1 MTGSP
6 DQPAAFLDA
15 VEREAH
21 DWLMRFAAGDAD
33 GAELESFR
41 QWSARN
47 PAHAEAFARACRLWD
62 TLGPAGEVVAVTRG
76 GNPVVTRP
84 PMRRRAFIGG
94 TLAASAV
101 AASYLAVRP
110 PLGLWPSVSE
120 LTADY
125 RTGIGEQRSIAL
137 AGGPSVELN
146 TRTSIAFQPATEGP
160 ARIELIAGEA
170 AITTRPDLQRTVE
183 VIAAGGRATASEAAF
198 NMRYEGNTV
207 VTTCVT
213 GAIEVSQRGGAAPLR
228 SRQQIVYSPTGL
240 GPVTAIDPAVVTAWK
255 DGVLVFHSTP
265 LIEAVAEINRYRSG
279 RIILTNSAL
288 GRRLFNARFR
298 IENVDAVVA
307 QIQQVFGANVTA
319 LPGGIVLLS

>member
-1 MTGSP
+1 
-6 DQPAAFLDA
+6 
-15 VEREAH
+15 
-21 DWLMRFAAGDAD
+21 
-33 GAELESFR
+33 
-41 QWSARN
+41 
-47 PAHAEAFARACRLWD
+47 
-62 TLGPAGEVVAVTRG
+62 
-76 GNPVVTRP
+76 
-84 PMRRRAFIGG
+84 MRRRAFIGG

-101 AASYLAVRP
+101 AASYLAVQP
-110 PLGLWPSVSE
+110 PLGLWPSLSE

-146 TRTSIAFQPATEGP
+146 TRTSIAFQAATEGP

-170 AITTRPDLQRTVE
+170 AIATRPDLQRTVE
-183 VIAAGGRATASEAAF
+183 VIAAGGRAAASEAVF
-198 NMRYEGNTV
+198 NMRCEGSTV

-213 GAIEVSQRGGAAPLR
+213 GAIKVSHRGGSAELR